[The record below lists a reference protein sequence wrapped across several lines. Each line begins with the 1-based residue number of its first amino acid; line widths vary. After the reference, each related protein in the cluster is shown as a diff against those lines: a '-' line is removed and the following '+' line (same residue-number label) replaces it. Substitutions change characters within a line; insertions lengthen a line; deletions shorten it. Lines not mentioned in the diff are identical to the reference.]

1 VGVFC
6 GDEAKEGGGE
16 VAEGELF
23 GEVGGA
29 AELAAD

>member
-6 GDEAKEGGGE
+6 GDKAEERGGE

-23 GEVGGA
+23 SEIGGA
-29 AELAAD
+29 AELAAN